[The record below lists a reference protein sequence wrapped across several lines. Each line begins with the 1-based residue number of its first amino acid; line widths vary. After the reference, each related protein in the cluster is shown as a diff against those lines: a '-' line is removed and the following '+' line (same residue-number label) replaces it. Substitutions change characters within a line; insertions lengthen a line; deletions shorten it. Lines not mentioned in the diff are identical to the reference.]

1 MFALSVME
9 NKESHVPMKIP
20 RYLKFCKAGIS
31 SDVVSLKNTHIGK
44 DVLGDGNGNVFG
56 VSEGEKIGWTE

>member
-44 DVLGDGNGNVFG
+44 DVLGVEMEMCLECQRGRR
-56 VSEGEKIGWTE
+56 